1 LKLFDYFE
9 VCLLGFSSSCSL
21 NNLLKANGEEVK
33 SSSGAQAVQWA
44 AEKKWKLL
52 EDYCMQDTILTHCI
66 SVHSFVCIP
75 LTGWAK
81 PVWCRKRMYEQRRR
95 KSLLQRRDHAAA
107 APGSDAVAAPG
118 ADAATATTLELPTSM
133 TFQC

>member
-1 LKLFDYFE
+1 
-9 VCLLGFSSSCSL
+9 
-21 NNLLKANGEEVK
+21 
-33 SSSGAQAVQWA
+33 VQWA

-52 EDYCMQDTILTHCI
+52 EDYCMQDTILTHRI
-66 SVHSFVCIP
+66 SVRSFVCIP

-95 KSLLQRRDHAAA
+95 KSLLHAAA